1 MRNPIRR
8 LTAWLRNGRE
18 PATREPAARKPVTGE
33 PATREPAAPASVAV
47 PAPEAPAAKEA
58 AVCGV
63 YVWAT
68 AHGIDLR
75 PRHPL
80 LSCRCAAGGEHF
92 APAVGTLVVDAR
104 DDRPARVV
112 ATDGPRL
119 RLRPPA
125 GGPEWDAPPSLLR
138 PATEAERLHAKV
150 AEANRASRWGSET

>member
-18 PATREPAARKPVTGE
+18 RATLEPAVRK
-33 PATREPAAPASVAV
+33 PAAPDPVAPAAAPA
-47 PAPEAPAAKEA
+47 PAPETLPRKEA
-58 AVCGV
+58 SVCSV

-80 LSCRCAAGGEHF
+80 LSCKCAAGGEHF
-92 APAVGTLVVDAR
+92 APAVGALVVDAR

-125 GGPEWDAPPSLLR
+125 GGPEWDAAPSVLR
-138 PATEAERLHAKV
+138 PATEAERLHAEV
-150 AEANRASRWGSET
+150 AEANRASEWGSGV